1 MKREDAEFILDVS
14 QLRRLQVRRRPYYNT
29 FNSGK
34 EVGTRDL
41 GLEQMIT
48 EALGAGEIPVKTEME
63 SSVARVRL

>member
-1 MKREDAEFILDVS
+1 MS
-14 QLRRLQVRRRPYYNT
+14 RRPYYNT

-41 GLEQMIT
+41 GLEHVIT
-48 EALGAGEIPVKTEME
+48 DALGVGEIPVKTEMQ